1 MVKNWIKNIDN
12 LADTPQKKIMFELV
26 NAMFNSIDTEKVIEN
41 HVAVN
46 QNILSINGQTFDLS
60 RYNRIRVIAFGKAS
74 CEAAGTLEKILDN
87 RIHEGIIIDIK
98 ETKCKIIESFV
109 GTHPRPSMANVT
121 ATKNILEFAKDT
133 NDKDLVLVAVSG
145 GGSALLC
152 SSEDECNQGQKLYD
166 DFLRSGGT
174 IKELNIV
181 RKHISTLKGGG
192 LAKLFY
198 PATIIGLIFCDIS
211 GGHYDQVAS
220 GPTFKDITT
229 IDDARKIIDKYK
241 LEGFSLIETPK
252 EDIYFE
258 KVINISMISNVI
270 ALEAISQKAKE
281 LGMSAKIISS
291 EIFEDAKTTI
301 NNFLEASEETD
312 VIIGGGEITVSVKG
326 NKGSGG
332 RCLYLAMSILPYLK
346 ENQVFAAI
354 ASDGMDNCDSAGA
367 VVDINSYKKSQE
379 LGLDLKKHI
388 DDADAY
394 SFFEKTGELIMTGP
408 TGANV
413 ADAMI
418 LLNKK

>member
-241 LEGFSLIETPK
+241 LGGFSLIETPK
-252 EDIYFE
+252 EDIYF
-258 KVINISMISNVI
+258 
-270 ALEAISQKAKE
+270 
-281 LGMSAKIISS
+281 
-291 EIFEDAKTTI
+291 
-301 NNFLEASEETD
+301 
-312 VIIGGGEITVSVKG
+312 
-326 NKGSGG
+326 
-332 RCLYLAMSILPYLK
+332 
-346 ENQVFAAI
+346 
-354 ASDGMDNCDSAGA
+354 
-367 VVDINSYKKSQE
+367 
-379 LGLDLKKHI
+379 
-388 DDADAY
+388 
-394 SFFEKTGELIMTGP
+394 
-408 TGANV
+408 
-413 ADAMI
+413 
-418 LLNKK
+418 

>member
-1 MVKNWIKNIDN
+1 
-12 LADTPQKKIMFELV
+12 
-26 NAMFNSIDTEKVIEN
+26 
-41 HVAVN
+41 
-46 QNILSINGQTFDLS
+46 
-60 RYNRIRVIAFGKAS
+60 VIAFGKAS

-241 LEGFSLIETPK
+241 LGGFSLIETPK

-418 LLNKK
+418 LLNKM